1 MFSGLTGL
9 ADKLSSLI
17 REPVTPLG
25 NAVHD
30 CIYASG
36 YGTSQFQKVFNLFY
50 FYLTLQIT
58 DMVLSTS
65 DPDAL
70 DEVWFVLSKALGSS
84 NNSDI
89 RQSLKY
95 LFV

>member
-36 YGTSQFQKVFNLFY
+36 YGTSQFQKVFAILPSFV
-50 FYLTLQIT
+50 TL
-58 DMVLSTS
+58 
-65 DPDAL
+65 
-70 DEVWFVLSKALGSS
+70 
-84 NNSDI
+84 
-89 RQSLKY
+89 
-95 LFV
+95 

>member
-1 MFSGLTGL
+1 MQIFLHPIFFLKNGMFSGLTGL

-36 YGTSQFQKVFNLFY
+36 YGTSQFQKVFVLLY
-50 FYLTLQIT
+50 SCVTL
-58 DMVLSTS
+58 
-65 DPDAL
+65 
-70 DEVWFVLSKALGSS
+70 
-84 NNSDI
+84 
-89 RQSLKY
+89 
-95 LFV
+95 

>member
-1 MFSGLTGL
+1 
-9 ADKLSSLI
+9 
-17 REPVTPLG
+17 
-25 NAVHD
+25 
-30 CIYASG
+30 
-36 YGTSQFQKVFNLFY
+36 
-50 FYLTLQIT
+50 
-58 DMVLSTS
+58 MVLSTS

-95 LFV
+95 PPARRSLFSGWPIISLSIPEPVSTIPATLSLCER

>member
-36 YGTSQFQKVFNLFY
+36 YGTSQFQKVFVLLY
-50 FYLTLQIT
+50 SCVTL
-58 DMVLSTS
+58 
-65 DPDAL
+65 
-70 DEVWFVLSKALGSS
+70 
-84 NNSDI
+84 
-89 RQSLKY
+89 
-95 LFV
+95 